1 MNMKPIL
8 LYLLLFFPVMCMA
21 QNPVTDGLTCEYL
34 SNPVGIDIANPR
46 LSWKISTSQR
56 NTMQQ
61 AYNIRVATDAAFSS
75 SKTVWN
81 TGKVNA
87 DSSILITYAGTSL
100 KPATRYYWQVRIWD
114 NHNRVSAWSKP
125 AYFETGMFSSAD
137 WTASWVQP
145 KQDSAARK
153 IPAAMLRKQFS
164 VSKKIVS
171 ARAYATA
178 HGLYELYLNGK
189 KVGDQVLTPGWTE
202 YKKRLQYQVYDI
214 TAMLQQGDNVI
225 GAMVG
230 DGWFRG
236 TTGYTNQWGFWG
248 KKLALLCQ
256 LQITYADGTVQHIN
270 TDGSWKGT
278 KEGPVRLDGIYDG
291 ENYDAR
297 KEIPGWA
304 SKGFNDAGWEPVDVA
319 AFNNKILVGVQ
330 SVPVHKIQEI
340 KPIAIFKSP
349 KGTQIVDFGQN
360 LTGWVRLKVSGS
372 AGQMVK
378 IRHAEVLDK
387 FGEFYTAN
395 LRSATAT
402 LNYTLKGSGVE
413 VFEPHFTFMGFRY
426 IAVEGFPGELKPE
439 NFTAVVVHSDMP
451 VTGQFTCS
459 DTMINKLQHNI
470 QWGQKGNFLDI
481 PTDCP
486 QRDERL
492 GWTGDA
498 QVFSRTAAF
507 NMQVAPFFAKWIKD
521 VAADQSADGR
531 VPFVVPNVFETNHA
545 TSAGWGDVAVIVPWT
560 MYQVYADKRILQNQY
575 ASMKAYVDYI
585 IKKSGD
591 KYIWR
596 GGSVF
601 GDWLFYRPGIY
612 DFSEPNG
619 YTNPDLIATAFYAY
633 SAKLLSQSAG
643 VLGNTADEKYYN
655 DIYEQVKKAFVRN
668 YVTPTGRIFADSQTG
683 YVLGLKFG
691 LVPDSLKAK
700 AAAYLVEDVRSR
712 NNHLSTGFL
721 GTPYLCQV
729 LSQNGYSSV
738 AYDLVL
744 QKTYP
749 SWLYP
754 VKMGATTI
762 WERWDGIKTDSTF
775 EDKSMNSF
783 NHYSYGAVGDWMYQ
797 QMAGLQLGKAGYKH
811 ILIKPEPHHKFSF
824 AKATFQSMYGQVLS
838 GWEVNNGTMQ
848 IHVTIPPNTTA
859 DITLPQAHTED
870 VKLDGKPISPDTAHT
885 GDDGVTIS
893 IGSGDYIFS
902 YPWIEVKEKKPVTV
916 TM

>member
-1 MNMKPIL
+1 MKPIL
-8 LYLLLFFPVMCMA
+8 FYLFLFLPVMCMA
-21 QNPVTDGLTCEYL
+21 QNPAADGLTCEYL
-34 SNPVGIDIANPR
+34 NNPVGIDIVNPR
-46 LSWKISTSQR
+46 LSWKINASQR
-56 NTMQQ
+56 STLQQ
-61 AYNIRVATDAAFSS
+61 AYNIRVATDSSFSS
-75 SKTVWN
+75 PKTVWN

-87 DSSILITYAGTSL
+87 DSSILITYAGTPL
-100 KPATRYYWQVRIWD
+100 KPATRYYWQVKVWD
-114 NHNRVSAWSKP
+114 NHNHASAWSKS
-125 AYFETGMFSSAD
+125 AYFETGMLSPAD
-137 WTASWVQP
+137 WTATWVEP
-145 KQDSAARK
+145 KQEPLRK

-189 KVGDQVLTPGWTE
+189 KVGDQILTPGWTE
-202 YKKRLQYQVYDI
+202 YKKRLQYQVYNI

-225 GAMVG
+225 GAMLG

-236 TTGYTNQWGFWG
+236 TTGYINQWGFWG
-248 KKLALLCQ
+248 KKLGLLCQ
-256 LQITYADGTVQHIN
+256 LQITYADGTVQNIN

-278 KEGPVRLDGIYDG
+278 KEGPIRSDGIYDG
-291 ENYDAR
+291 ETYDAR
-297 KEIPGWA
+297 MEKSGWTA
-304 SKGFNDAGWEPVDVA
+304 KGFDDSSWEPVDVA
-319 AFNNKILVGVQ
+319 SFDNKILVGVQ

-349 KGTQIVDFGQN
+349 KGTQIIDFGQN
-360 LTGWVRLKVSGS
+360 LTGWVRLKVNGS
-372 AGQMVK
+372 AGQTVK

-395 LRSATAT
+395 LRAATAT
-402 LNYTLKGSGVE
+402 INYTLKGGGQE

-439 NFTAVVVHSDMP
+439 NFTAVVIHSDMP

-507 NMQVAPFFAKWIKD
+507 NMQVAPFFAKWMKD
-521 VAADQSADGR
+521 VAADQFPAGGI
-531 VPFVVPNVFETNHA
+531 PFVVPDILQTNQT
-545 TSAGWGDVAVIVPWT
+545 TSAGWGDVSVIVPWT
-560 MYQVYADKRILQNQY
+560 MYQVYADKRILQTQY
-575 ASMKAYVDYI
+575 PSMKAYVDYI

-591 KYIWR
+591 KYIWHN
-596 GGSVF
+596 GSVF

-633 SAKLLSQSAG
+633 SSKLLSESAG
-643 VLGNTADEKYYN
+643 VLGNSADEKYYKG
-655 DIYEQVKKAFVRN
+655 IYEQVKKAFVRN
-668 YVTPTGRIFADSQTG
+668 YITPTGRIFADSQTG

-729 LSQNGYSSV
+729 LSQNGYSNV
-738 AYDLVL
+738 AYDLLL

-811 ILIKPEPHHKFSF
+811 IIIKPEPNQKINF
-824 AKATFQSMYGQVLS
+824 AKVTFQSMYGQVLS
-838 GWEVNNGTMQ
+838 GWEVSNGTIQ
-848 IHVTIPPNTTA
+848 VHVTIPPNTTA
-859 DITLPQAHTED
+859 DVILPKAHAGE
-870 VKLDGKPISPDTAHT
+870 VKLDGKPIRHDTAHAV
-885 GDDGVTIS
+885 DDGITVS
-893 IGSGDYIFS
+893 VGSGDYTFS
-902 YPWIEVKEKKPVTV
+902 YPWIEVKEKKAVV
-916 TM
+916 ATM